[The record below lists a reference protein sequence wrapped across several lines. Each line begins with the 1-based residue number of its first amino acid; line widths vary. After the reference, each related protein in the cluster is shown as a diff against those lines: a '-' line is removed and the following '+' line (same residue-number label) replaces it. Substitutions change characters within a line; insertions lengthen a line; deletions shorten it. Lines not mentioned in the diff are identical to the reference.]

1 MEKNKNLTK
10 RMLSGIKTLFLNGFF
25 TILPIAVTFFVLHWT
40 YVTLARWLH
49 PLRTMEPQLLQK
61 IPGSEF
67 IIITLIIITFGVLLK
82 IFVVAPI
89 IHYCERIIAKI
100 PIISSIYSAAKTL
113 VNFFNIPDPSD
124 VKRKVVLIRYPNQKF
139 YNIAFLLGS
148 AKENFQTLIPPEK
161 RIEGEEYVK
170 IFMPNSPNPSSGY
183 FFILPKS
190 ETIETNISFEEAI
203 KTVVSC
209 GLITPE
215 SIKNIKSE
223 ELWGEWPE

>member
-1 MEKNKNLTK
+1 MKENKNPIRRTI
-10 RMLSGIKTLFLNGFF
+10 SGIKTLFLNGLF
-25 TILPIAVTFFVLHWT
+25 TILPIAVTFFILHWT
-40 YVTLARWLH
+40 YTTLARWLY
-49 PLRTMEPQLLQK
+49 PLRVMEPQILQK

-67 IIITLIIITFGVLLK
+67 IIITLIIIFFGILLK
-82 IFVVAPI
+82 IFIVAPL
-89 IHYCERIIAKI
+89 IHYFERIIAKI
-100 PIISSIYSAAKTL
+100 PIINSIYSAAKTL
-113 VNFFNIPDPSD
+113 VDFFNVPDPSSIE
-124 VKRKVVLIRYPNQKF
+124 RKVVLIRYPNQKF

-148 AKENFQTLIPPEK
+148 AKESFQNLIPPDK
-161 RIEGEEYVK
+161 RVEGEEYVK

-215 SIKNIKSE
+215 SIKGIQAK